1 MGRNVE
7 LQDYLLVLRKN
18 WLTIVLLA
26 VLGTG
31 AGVAYSMLATPSYT
45 TSAKV
50 FVSTTGAD
58 DVSELQQGNTF
69 TVQRV
74 QTYADLVSTASVLQ
88 PTIEN
93 LGLDIA
99 ASGLRGMI
107 SASAPTNTS
116 VIDVTATNTD
126 PVYAASLA
134 TGTANALIEVVEG
147 IETTDAADG
156 ASPVQL
162 TLVQE
167 AEIPQ
172 APVSPNKPLNTA
184 LGLLLGLAAGLAIAL
199 LRHALDTH
207 IRGERD
213 LELLTDT
220 PVIGGIV
227 FDPKAAERPLVIH
240 ADPRS
245 PRAESFR
252 TLRTNLQFLD
262 AGRERAFVVTSALPG
277 EGKSTTAANL
287 AISLSDAGARVLL
300 VGSDMRKPKMAEYM
314 GVEGGVG
321 LSDVLI
327 GRVAFHDAVQRWGR
341 TSLHLLPA
349 GAIPPNPSELL
360 GSTAM
365 SELIERLNSEF
376 DVVLYDAP
384 PLLPVTDAAVL
395 SRLVGGSVV
404 VVAAGKTRTHQ
415 VEGALDALAN
425 VAAPVSGFVLTM
437 LPTKGPDAYGYGRY
451 GYASSTYGEKAAK

>member
-1 MGRNVE
+1 ME